1 MMLMNGEEYLTA
13 DETCSL
19 LGVKAATL
27 YTYVSR
33 GVLQSYRQGMK
44 RQRLYKRSQVEHLL
58 ELKPS
63 GSAATTPEVGTGA
76 AASLQSEVPLAESWI
91 PYT

>member
-13 DETCSL
+13 DETCNL

-58 ELKPS
+58 EFKPS
-63 GSAATTPEVGTGA
+63 GNAEVVPDGDSGA
-76 AASLQSEVPLAESWI
+76 PDSKHSEVPLAESWI